1 MAFHALMNLLSSH
14 DQARSV
20 HHFGWHKDSDDAA
33 VVRVPPGQAMV
44 HSVDFFRAFVDDPYV
59 FGQIAANT
67 GGTVTVNADLS
78 ASSTGSLVSTGTR
91 GPASFNVLGTP
102 NTMVL
107 VTLPAAPVNLTRV
120 SGTETMSLGAFN
132 TEPNG
137 AFQLSGTG
145 TRTFTVGGT
154 LTVGS
159 NQAAG
164 AYTGTFSVSVEYQ

>member
-1 MAFHALMNLLSSH
+1 MRNSLRLAVVGVIAAASFATSAQAATTATGTATAEVLSSLT
-14 DQARSV
+14 V
-20 HHFGWHKDSDDAA
+20 TA
-33 VVRVPPGQAMV
+33 VNDLR
-44 HSVDFFRAFVDDPYV
+44 